1 MRLHFI
7 SIGVVDN
14 GSITKRSIFSYIGNF
29 ILDIMYSTCSENKVL
44 VHVLVLVREGRV
56 LDTSLSGCQL

>member
-14 GSITKRSIFSYIGNF
+14 GSIFSYIGNF
-29 ILDIMYSTCSENKVL
+29 ILDIMYSACSENKVL